1 MARDLRQFIELLEE
15 RGQLKRIT
23 APVDA
28 DLEIAE
34 ISNRMLQ
41 VGGPALLFENV
52 KDSPFPILV
61 NSLGTLERVCWA
73 MKMEDPL
80 ELEELGRKLGSFGL
94 YCKAI

>member
-1 MARDLRQFIELLEE
+1 MARDLRGFIEILESK
-15 RGQLKRIT
+15 GQLRRIS
-23 APVDA
+23 ALVDPE
-28 DLEIAE
+28 LEIAE

-73 MKMEDPL
+73 MKMELWLRSVVPNGFCWPA
-80 ELEELGRKLGSFGL
+80 LG
-94 YCKAI
+94 